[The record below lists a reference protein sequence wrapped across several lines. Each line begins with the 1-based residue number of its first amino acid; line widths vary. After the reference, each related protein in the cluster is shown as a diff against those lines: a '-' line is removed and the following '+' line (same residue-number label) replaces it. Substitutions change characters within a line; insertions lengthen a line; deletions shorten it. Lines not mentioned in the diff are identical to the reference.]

1 MRAVVLGIL
10 WLWGLMAPA
19 WGSDLTA
26 LARVVPEETRV
37 EQSLGRVTLTIG
49 LSQGVPYRV
58 YTLADPNQL
67 VLEFSEVNWAGF
79 DAAALE
85 TRSAGPA
92 EVGKLAPG
100 WSGFV
105 MDLDAPFQLEE
116 SALETGEALALLTVT
131 LKRSSQEAFAAA
143 SGVPPTSVALRR
155 SAPATE
161 PNDEAFVVV
170 IDPGHGGVDPGAERG
185 GVVEAELMLM
195 MARELRD
202 GLRRVGGFDVHL
214 TRDSDVFVSLPARAS
229 MARRLEADAFISL
242 HADALESGYA
252 EGATAYTLA
261 KEATDAASALLA
273 ERHNRADMLGGVD
286 LGGQEDEIA
295 AILLDLARL
304 ETTPRSAA
312 LATSVLDGLT
322 RVGARLNSNPQRAA
336 DFAVLRSADVPSVL
350 VEVGFLSSERD
361 RIELQSPEKRGR
373 IIDGLVQGV
382 AAWAEGDQA
391 ERARMRQ

>member
-1 MRAVVLGIL
+1 MRAVLIGIL
-10 WLWGLMAPA
+10 WLWGLIAPA

-79 DAAALE
+79 DAGVLE

-105 MDLDAPFQLEE
+105 MDLDGPFQLEE
-116 SALETGEALALLTVT
+116 SALETGEALARLTVT

-155 SAPATE
+155 SAPAKE
-161 PNDEAFVVV
+161 PDDKAFVVV

-214 TRDSDVFVSLPARAS
+214 TRDDDVFVSLPARAS

-322 RVGARLNSNPQRAA
+322 GVGARLNSNPQRAA

-373 IIDGLVQGV
+373 IIDGLVQGIE
-382 AAWAEGDQA
+382 AWAEVDQA